1 MTDVAHQVSSQHDN
15 INTVYKFNKHCAV
28 FNKKRRY
35 PSPYVLVEEEQLVSQ
50 SSCILHLI
58 YSFIEVVVYILNT
71 IPERDKELELLYYH
85 IS

>member
-1 MTDVAHQVSSQHDN
+1 M
-15 INTVYKFNKHCAV
+15 
-28 FNKKRRY
+28 FNKKKRY

-71 IPERDKELELLYYH
+71 IPKRDRGIENKSSYITILVSVNIVTTSL
-85 IS
+85 S

>member
-15 INTVYKFNKHCAV
+15 INTVYKFNKHCV
-28 FNKKRRY
+28 IKQEV
-35 PSPYVLVEEEQLVSQ
+35 PLTSPYILVEEEQLVSQ